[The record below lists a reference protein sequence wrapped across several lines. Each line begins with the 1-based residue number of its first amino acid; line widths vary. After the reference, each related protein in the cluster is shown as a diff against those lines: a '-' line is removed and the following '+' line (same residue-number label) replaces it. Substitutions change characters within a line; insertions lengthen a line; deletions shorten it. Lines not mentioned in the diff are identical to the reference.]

1 MSMTTKQLTEAGF
14 EPLTHPYTEY
24 EGEMFWRAR
33 LQLEKGGIP
42 YELSDEDGGVVIYTK
57 PKNKT
62 FFHETNAN

>member
-1 MSMTTKQLTEAGF
+1 MSLTTKQLLEAGF
-14 EPLTHPYTEY
+14 APLTHPYTED

-57 PKNKT
+57 PKHKDLYEA
-62 FFHETNAN
+62 HAS

>member
-1 MSMTTKQLTEAGF
+1 MSFTTKQLLESGF
-14 EPLTHPYTEY
+14 EPLTHPYTED

-57 PKNKT
+57 PVHKEA
-62 FFHETNAN
+62 HEARTS